1 MKLMT
6 LVAVLGLDNTD
17 FTFIMFYDF
26 KVLESS
32 NITCY
37 DSQRI
42 GHEAGELFERYFGGR
57 FQIDVWAESA

>member
-1 MKLMT
+1 
-6 LVAVLGLDNTD
+6 
-17 FTFIMFYDF
+17 MFYDF